1 MKPLLEVLQATTEYF
16 TRHGVESPRLNA
28 EHLVAHVLGKKRI
41 ELYMEFDRP
50 LGELELTPLREL
62 IRKRAAGVPLQHLL
76 GTVEFH
82 KRVFAT
88 DARALIPRPET
99 ELLME
104 LVLNPKN
111 EVVRGDLTQSAGRE
125 SLSSELSVSTDTES
139 SSSSLIGSA
148 SYASSSPPTSLVGL
162 KERLPD
168 APRILDVGTGSG
180 VIALTLAGEL
190 PKADV
195 TAVDVSPDA
204 LALARENAERLG
216 LTGRV
221 QWLQSDLLEAVE
233 GAFDLIIANL
243 PYIPGGE
250 IAGLAR
256 EVQHDPVLALD
267 GGPVGTEI
275 MERLIDQAR
284 CHLKPGGR
292 LVLEIG
298 IDQSAPLAAVLERQ
312 NYRDIR
318 PVADYQGILR
328 FLFATYG

>member
-1 MKPLLEVLQATTEYF
+1 MKTVLEVLRATTEYF

-28 EHLVAHVLGKKRI
+28 EYLVAHVLGKKRI

-50 LGELELTPLREL
+50 LGERELAPLREL

-82 KRVFAT
+82 GRVFKT

-104 LVLNPKN
+104 HV
-111 EVVRGDLTQSAGRE
+111 
-125 SLSSELSVSTDTES
+125 
-139 SSSSLIGSA
+139 
-148 SYASSSPPTSLVGL
+148 L
-162 KERLPD
+162 KEPLPEC
-168 APRILDVGTGSG
+168 PRILDVGTGTG
-180 VIALTLAGEL
+180 VIALTLAAEL
-190 PKADV
+190 PTADV
-195 TAVDVSPDA
+195 TAVDVSPVA
-204 LALARENAERLG
+204 LTLARENAELLG
-216 LTGRV
+216 LTNRV
-221 QWLQSDLLEAVE
+221 HFVQSDLLEAVE
-233 GAFDLIIANL
+233 GTFDLIIANL

-256 EVQHDPVLALD
+256 EVQHDPTLALD

-275 MERLIDQAR
+275 IERLIDQAR
-284 CHLKPGGR
+284 QHLNPGGR

-298 IDQSAPLAAVLERQ
+298 HDQAERLAEELKRQ

-318 PVADYQGILR
+318 PVPDYQNTLR